1 MLSRAVVRR
10 SIFRLKAS
18 PRPGEICSQGMKAFA
33 PGQAAKIDLREAVN
47 PDDIL
52 LFFLPLFRNMLY

>member
-1 MLSRAVVRR
+1 MLSRAAVRK

-18 PRPGEICSQGMKAFA
+18 PRPGEICPQGVT
-33 PGQAAKIDLREAVN
+33 GQAAKIDLREAVN